1 MKLQPIIRVKLAKFR
16 EDYELKNESE
26 GVAFERFANQ
36 TILSSHQPGVFS
48 VDDSLLDGVCI
59 GGQNDMGLDGIC
71 IKLNG
76 LLIHALQDAKDI
88 FEKYNRADIEFIFIQ
103 SKYKEKFDSGEYS
116 KFTTGVVD
124 FLSND
129 HFQPHNSKIQEWLDI
144 KEFLLSDT
152 VMMRW
157 SRNPEIRLYYV
168 VMGTWDESPHIIAL
182 SQKCEKEVESLETYG
197 DFSVQYIDSA
207 AFKRILDES
216 ENSFSVVLNVI
227 DTFSLTA
234 VEKVDNSSI
243 ILCTAEELSKLLI
256 SEEGLI
262 RKSLFDDNVRDYQGD
277 TNINQDILDTIET
290 DPLSFVLLNNGIT
303 IVCDEITSGN
313 RKVSIKNPQ
322 IVNGCQTC
330 NVIYEAG
337 KKKLDLS
344 KVTIIAKVIA
354 TSSLDITNRIV
365 KGTNRQN
372 IVYDEA
378 FEITRQ
384 FHKDLEDLFN
394 ALTAE
399 NGVRLFYERRSKQ
412 YSDNPTIKPFEK
424 INLRGIL
431 QGFVSIFLNEPFK
444 GHRHESKL
452 LQEYRNKIF
461 IDTQSK
467 YPYYVAALIYS
478 KFDHAHR
485 ADIIPKDLVP
495 YKMHLC
501 WLIKEL
507 AVPNAPTINNEK
519 EIDRYC
525 DQLMKKILDENE
537 WNKTL
542 AKACSVFSEKQAE
555 WISQKGNSYKYG
567 IKDSTEFFNYLKSFL
582 YMQTPTI
589 PKAKENDSDTLRF
602 RGTVIKT
609 GVDRNGNYYGFITR
623 QPHDVFFHEKDN
635 AGLSFDGLTGQEV
648 LYNIITDSKS
658 GNEKAVAIVSIRQ
671 KQTKS
676 TVAKF
681 EKLIYT

>member
-76 LLIHALQDAKDI
+76 LLIHTLQDAKDI
-88 FEKYNRADIEFIFIQ
+88 FEKYNRADVEFIFIQ

-182 SQKCEKEVESLETYG
+182 SQKCEKEIESLETYG
-197 DFSVQYIDSA
+197 EFSVQYIDSA

-234 VEKVDNSSI
+234 VDKVDNSSI

-394 ALTAE
+394 ALAAE

-412 YSDNPTIKPFEK
+412 YSGNPTIKPFEK

-507 AVPNAPTINNEK
+507 SVPNAPTINNEK

-525 DQLMKKILDENE
+525 DQLIKKILDENE

-555 WISQKGNSYKYG
+555 WISQKGSSYKYG
-567 IKDSTEFFNYLKSFL
+567 IKESTEFFNYLKSFL
-582 YMQTPTI
+582 YTQTHTI
-589 PKAKENDSDTLRF
+589 PKVKENDSDTLRF

-623 QPHDVFFHEKDN
+623 QPHDIFFHEKDN
-635 AGLSFDGLTGQEV
+635 ADLSFDGLTGQEV

-658 GNEKAVAIVSIRQ
+658 GNEKAVAIASIR
-671 KQTKS
+671 
-676 TVAKF
+676 
-681 EKLIYT
+681 

>member
-16 EDYELKNESE
+16 DDYELKNESD
-26 GVAFERFANQ
+26 GVAFERFANR
-36 TILSSHQPGVFS
+36 TILSAHQPGAFS

-76 LLIHALQDAKDI
+76 LLVHTLQDAKDV
-88 FEKYNRADIEFIFIQ
+88 FERYNRAEIEFIFIQ
-103 SKYKEKFDSGEYS
+103 SKYKEKFDSGEYA

-124 FLSND
+124 FLGCE
-129 HFQPHNSKIQEWLDI
+129 HFQPHNAKIKEWLEI
-144 KEFLLSDT
+144 KDYLLSDN

-157 SRNPEIRLYYV
+157 TCNPEVRLYYV

-182 SQKCEKEVESLETYG
+182 SQKCERDISRLETYG
-197 DFSVQYIDSA
+197 DFSVQYIDSS
-207 AFKRILDES
+207 AFKRILDEN
-216 ENSFSVVLNVI
+216 ENTFSVVLNVI

-234 VEKVDNSSI
+234 VDKVDNSSI
-243 ILCTAEELSKLLI
+243 ILCTAEEFSKLLI

-277 TNINQDILDTIET
+277 TTINHDIFDTIEN

-313 RKVSIKNPQ
+313 RRVSIKNPQ
-322 IVNGCQTC
+322 VVNGCQTC
-330 NVIYEAG
+330 NVMCEAG

-344 KVTIIAKVIA
+344 KVTIIVKVIA
-354 TSSLDITNRIV
+354 TKSLDITNRIV

-394 ALTAE
+394 ALAAE

-412 YSDNPTIKPFEK
+412 YWNNPTIKPFEK

-467 YPYYVAALIYS
+467 FPYYIAALIYS
-478 KFDHAHR
+478 KFDHSNR
-485 ADIIPKDLVP
+485 AGEIPKELSP

-501 WLIKEL
+501 WLVKEL
-507 AVPNAPTINNEK
+507 CVPNAPTINNEK

-525 DQLMKKILDENE
+525 EQLMAKLLDDGE
-537 WNKTL
+537 WKKTL
-542 AKACSVFSEKQAE
+542 AKACKVFADKQRA
-555 WISQKGNSYKYG
+555 WISEKGNSFKYG
-567 IKDSTEFFNYLKSFL
+567 IKESTDFFVYLKSSL
-582 YMQTPTI
+582 YMQTI
-589 PKAKENDSDTLRF
+589 VESKENVNDTDTLRF
-602 RGTVIKT
+602 RGTVIKIR
-609 GVDRNGNYYGFITR
+609 VDRNGFYYGFITR
-623 QPHDVFFHEKDN
+623 LPQDVFFHEKDN
-635 AGLSFDGLTGQEV
+635 PDLSFDDLVDKEV
-648 LYNIITDSKS
+648 LYSIVTDDISR
-658 GNEKAVAIVSIRQ
+658 NEKAVAV
-671 KQTKS
+671 
-676 TVAKF
+676 VP
-681 EKLIYT
+681 L